1 MDDKLQTNQF
11 VIHDAI
17 KEGNTNLAK
26 SLIDQFPKEIYLT
39 DDDNR
44 TTLHWACS
52 LNNQTIVEYILSK
65 KQVDID
71 DLVDLS
77 GWTPLHI
84 ISSIGNIEI
93 FQKLLTID
101 PKPDL
106 NLQTN
111 QGTTCLHL
119 AISKNNYE
127 IVKSLVENGASCRVK
142 DKKGYTPLHR
152 ASAIGS
158 IPIVKLLMDKGK
170 VNVNAKD
177 NDGWTSL
184 HHALAEGHGD
194 VAVLLV
200 SLGADAKI
208 ENNQQELPIDIAVDD
223 KVKKYFVENI

>member
-1 MDDKLQTNQF
+1 MNDSEQTNKF

-17 KEGNTNLAK
+17 KAGNTNLAK
-26 SLIDQFPKEIYLT
+26 SLIDQFPKEIYLF

-44 TTLHWACS
+44 TPLHWACS
-52 LNNQTIVEYILSK
+52 LNNLTIVEYILSK
-65 KQVDID
+65 NQVDID
-71 DLVDLS
+71 DLVDSS

-84 ISSIGNIEI
+84 TASIGNPEI
-93 FQKLLTID
+93 FEKLLAVE

-106 NLQTN
+106 DLATN

-119 AISKNNYE
+119 AISKNNYD
-127 IVKSLVENGASCRVK
+127 IVKKLVEAKASCKVK
-142 DKKGYTPLHR
+142 DKKGDTPLHR

-158 IPIVKLLMDKGK
+158 IPTVKLLVEKGK
-170 VNVNAKD
+170 VNINAKD

-200 SLGADAKI
+200 SLGADPQIKTDAG
-208 ENNQQELPIDIAVDD
+208 ELPIDVAVDD
-223 KVKKYFVENI
+223 KVRKYFVESI